1 MKKIITLLVI
11 ASAFFASCEADS
23 TANVSSITNY
33 PLLKLKGASP
43 VFVVQGGSYA
53 DPGVDATENGVAI
66 QATTTGIGNYRGT
79 TSIDTNKSDF
89 YSQTYTATNKDG
101 YKASVSRDVFI
112 YKNGDLVNSIE
123 GLYTCTVS
131 RNGVTPSNAYRDIKY
146 ILIWKNTDG
155 TYQISDAFGG
165 WYHFGRAIGISS
177 ITPGGKINAVNI
189 AANNFTFPETLTN
202 SYFGGTATIT
212 GLTVNPVTKK
222 LVLDCTWVTAAPST
236 TYNFVSTLT
245 QVQP

>member
-1 MKKIITLLVI
+1 MKKILTLLVI

-23 TANVSSITNY
+23 TGNVSSVTNY
-33 PLLKLKGASP
+33 PVLKLKGATTM
-43 VFVVQGGSYA
+43 FVVQGGSYA

-79 TSIDTNKSDF
+79 TTIDTNKSDF

-101 YKASVSRDVFI
+101 FKAKASRDVFV

-123 GLYTCTVS
+123 GLYKCTVS
-131 RNGVTPSNAYRDIKY
+131 RNGSTPSNAYRDIKY
-146 ILIWKNTDG
+146 LLIWKNTDG
-155 TYQISDAFGG
+155 TYQISDAIGG
-165 WYHFGRAIGISS
+165 WYHFGRAIGITS
-177 ITPGGKINAVNI
+177 ITPGGKITAI
-189 AANNFTFPETLTN
+189 SIPGNNFTFSGPLTN

-212 GLTVNPVTKK
+212 GLTVDPVTKT
-222 LVLDCTWVTAAPST
+222 LVLNCTWVITGT